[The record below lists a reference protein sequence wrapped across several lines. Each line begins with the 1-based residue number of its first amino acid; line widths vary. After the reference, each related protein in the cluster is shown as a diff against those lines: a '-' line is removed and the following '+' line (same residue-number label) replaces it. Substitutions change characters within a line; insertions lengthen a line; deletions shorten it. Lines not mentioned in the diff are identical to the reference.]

1 MIFRHKFEW
10 KRERRRGVRRSMFFS
25 TLTRRIFM
33 GNLLGLLTLI
43 IGTLTL
49 NQFSH
54 GLIIAKTENLKSQA
68 RLIANLLGDQA
79 TGLGAVA
86 TLDEE
91 AAQRILRRVDVPPK
105 ARIRLYNK
113 QGKLVS
119 DSALFDDSIE
129 TGTLDPI
136 IGEASLTPRPEKI
149 KEKWWIRL
157 QMRIDKWVN
166 NLPVYKNHRQELQ
179 RHLQADVKS
188 ALNDDIVAGE
198 QYEDDN
204 LIVSVAMPIKPVQ
217 NVLGAVIF
225 ETSDVDTILASQRQG
240 LTPIILIAILT
251 SILSSLALTLFI
263 ALPIRKLARS
273 AEQVLRSTKKSKVIP
288 DLSVRGDEIGDLSL
302 VLRDMTAGMYERID
316 DIANFASDVAHEI
329 KNPLTSLRSASETLR
344 IAKTPEAREKMI
356 DIIQN
361 DVARMDRLVT
371 DISKAS
377 RMDANL
383 ARSPSEPL
391 DIEVF
396 LKGIADFYTQTRKET
411 GVDVVFMANPDTTA
425 EPMIV
430 QALESPLGQV
440 LRNLID
446 NALTFSPKDKEASV
460 RLQACRGE
468 GEDEGKV
475 IVTIDD
481 DGPGILAENLD
492 EIFDRF
498 YTQRPEG
505 AAFGNHSGL
514 GLAICKQIML
524 AHRGTITVE
533 NRKDKKTQK
542 ITGARFSLRLPLALQ
557 SSSKTNKTH
566 KNQKKHK
573 Q

>member
-1 MIFRHKFEW
+1 MIFKGKFGW

-25 TLTRRIFM
+25 TLTRRIFL

-54 GLIIAKTENLKSQA
+54 GLIVAKTENLKSQA

-86 TLDEE
+86 SLDEE
-91 AAQRILRRVDVPPK
+91 TAEKILRRVDVPPR

-113 QGKLVS
+113 SGRLVS
-119 DSALFDDSIE
+119 DSALFDNSIE

-136 IGEASLTPRPEKI
+136 INSDTQII
-149 KEKWWIRL
+149 KPLEPKDKWWVRL
-157 QMRIDKWVN
+157 QNRIDKGVN
-166 NLPVYKNHRQELQ
+166 NLPVYKRHRQELQ
-179 RHLQADVKS
+179 RRLEMDVKS
-188 ALNDDIVAGE
+188 ALNDTVVAGE
-198 QYEDDN
+198 QYEQDK
-204 LIVSVAMPIKPVQ
+204 LIVAVAMPIKRVQ
-217 NVLGAVIF
+217 NVLGAVVF

-240 LTPIILIAILT
+240 LTPIILIAILA

-263 ALPIRKLARS
+263 ALPIRKLARA
-273 AEQVLRSTKKSKVIP
+273 AEQVLRSTKKSNVIP
-288 DLSVRGDEIGDLSL
+288 DLSIRGDEIGDLSL
-302 VLRDMTAGMYERID
+302 VLRDMTAGMYDRID

-344 IAKTPEAREKMI
+344 IAKTPEARTKMI

-391 DIEVF
+391 DIEMF
-396 LKGIADFYTQTRKET
+396 LGNIADFYTQTRAES
-411 GVDVVFMANPDTTA
+411 GVDVVFVASDEE
-425 EPMIV
+425 EPIIV

-446 NALTFSPKDKEASV
+446 NALTFSPKENDKKDKDASV
-460 RLQACRGE
+460 RLSAFRGVDA
-468 GEDEGKV
+468 DEGMAV
-475 IVTIDD
+475 VRVDD
-481 DGPGILAENLD
+481 DGPGIGADNLD
-492 EIFDRF
+492 EIFERF
-498 YTQRPEG
+498 YTQRPKG

-524 AHRGTITVE
+524 AHKGTITVE
-533 NRKDKKTQK
+533 NRKGGKNG
-542 ITGARFSLRLPLALQ
+542 IISGARFTLRLPLVLQ
-557 SSSKTNKTH
+557 SSPKPTKPRKMSKK
-566 KNQKKHK
+566 
-573 Q
+573 

>member
-1 MIFRHKFEW
+1 
-10 KRERRRGVRRSMFFS
+10 
-25 TLTRRIFM
+25 M
-33 GNLLGLLTLI
+33 GNLLGLLTLV

-54 GLIIAKTENLKSQA
+54 GLIVAKTESLKSQA
-68 RLIANLLGDQA
+68 RLISNLLGDQA
-79 TGLGAVA
+79 TGPGAVA
-86 TLDEE
+86 TLDEDE
-91 AAQRILRRVDVPPK
+91 ARRILRRVDVPPK

-113 QGKLVS
+113 NGKLIS
-119 DSALFDDSIE
+119 DSALFDNSIE

-136 IGEASLTPRPEKI
+136 VGNENQIVIIAP

-157 QMRIDKWVN
+157 QTRIDKWVN
-166 NLPVYKNHRQELQ
+166 NLPVYKQHRLELK
-179 RHLQADVKS
+179 RHLEADVKS
-188 ALNDDIVAGE
+188 ALGDNVVAGE
-198 QYEDDN
+198 QYEEDK
-204 LIVSVAMPIKPVQ
+204 LIVAVAMPIKPVQ

-240 LTPIILIAILT
+240 LTPIILIAILA

-263 ALPIRKLARS
+263 ALPIRKLARA
-273 AEQVLRSTKKSKVIP
+273 AEQVLRSTKKSNVIP

-302 VLRDMTAGMYERID
+302 VLRDMTAGMYDRID

-344 IAKTPEAREKMI
+344 IAKTAETREKMI

-391 DIEVF
+391 DIEMF
-396 LKGIADFYTQTRKET
+396 LKGIADFYTQTRSES
-411 GVDVVFMANPDTTA
+411 GVDVVFVPNTDAEEM

-430 QALESPLGQV
+430 QALEDPLGQV

-446 NALTFSPKDKEASV
+446 NALTFSPKDTGASIRLSAFKEEEQGGGMITV
-460 RLQACRGE
+460 Q
-468 GEDEGKV
+468 V
-475 IVTIDD
+475 DD
-481 DGPGILAENLD
+481 DGPGIGADNLD

-498 YTQRPEG
+498 YTQRPKG

-524 AHRGTITVE
+524 AHKGTITVKNRTDGGTE
-533 NRKDKKTQK
+533 N
-542 ITGARFSLRLPLALQ
+542 IMGARFRLRLPMVGQ
-557 SSSKTNKTH
+557 TPSKTTKPR
-566 KNQKKHK
+566 KKDK
-573 Q
+573 MQ